1 MDTLHEELISYS
13 SNPIS
18 ILDSAITIQKYVC
31 LNLSKDNK
39 ELFGLEITNHTVCQN
54 YIDRVLHDKNGLIAY
69 GGYLEERNLYN
80 DKEGFSSSTK
90 PIRNIHLGI
99 DYWCAALTK
108 VIVPIKGVV
117 HSFKNNN
124 VIGDYGPTIILKHVL
139 GNHTF
144 YTLYGHLSVD
154 SLDGLFINKEF
165 KAGDSIGRLGTP
177 DINVNYAPHLHFQI
191 IRDLEGNVGDYP
203 GVCAKTQL
211 PFYQENCPD
220 PNILMKLK

>member
-1 MDTLHEELISYS
+1 MDTLLEDLKSYTT
-13 SNPIS
+13 NPIS
-18 ILDSAITIQKYVC
+18 ILDTAIPIQEYVS
-31 LNLSKDNK
+31 LNLSKDNE
-39 ELFGLEITNHTVCQN
+39 ELLGLDITDYAVCQN
-54 YIDRVLHDKNGLIAY
+54 YIDSVLKDKQGLIAY

-80 DKEGFSSSTK
+80 DKEGFTSSTK

-99 DYWCAALTK
+99 DYWCNALTK
-108 VIVPIKGVV
+108 VIVPVKGMV

-139 GNHTF
+139 CNHTF

-165 KAGDSIGRLGTP
+165 KAGETIGRLGTP

-191 IRDLEGNVGDYP
+191 IRNLEGNIGDYP
-203 GVCAKTQL
+203 GVCAKEQL
-211 PFYQENCPD
+211 SFYQENCPD
-220 PNILMKLK
+220 PNILLKLK

>member
-1 MDTLHEELISYS
+1 MNTLLEDLKSYTT
-13 SNPIS
+13 NPIS
-18 ILDSAITIQKYVC
+18 ILDTKIPIQKYVC
-31 LNLSKDNK
+31 LNLSKDNE
-39 ELFGLEITNHTVCQN
+39 ELFGLEITNYTVCQN
-54 YIDRVLHDKNGLIAY
+54 YIDRVLQDSHGLIAY

-80 DKEGFSSSTK
+80 DKEGFSDSTK

-124 VIGDYGPTIILKHVL
+124 VAGDYGPTIILKHIL
-139 GNHTF
+139 GIHTF
-144 YTLYGHLSVD
+144 YTLYGHLTED

-203 GVCAKTQL
+203 GVCAKAQL
-211 PFYQENCPD
+211 SFYQENCPD

>member
-1 MDTLHEELISYS
+1 MDTLLEDLKSYTT
-13 SNPIS
+13 NPIS
-18 ILDSAITIQKYVC
+18 ILDTAIPIQEYVS
-31 LNLSKDNK
+31 LNLSKDNE
-39 ELFGLEITNHTVCQN
+39 ELLGLDITNYSICQN
-54 YIDRVLHDKNGLIAY
+54 YIDKILYDKNGLIAY

-80 DKEGFSSSTK
+80 DKEGFTSSTK

-108 VIVPIKGVV
+108 VIVPITGVV

-124 VIGDYGPTIILKHVL
+124 VIGDYGPTIILKHFL
-139 GNHTF
+139 GNQTF

-165 KAGDSIGRLGTP
+165 KAGDTIGRLGTP

-191 IRDLEGNVGDYP
+191 ICDLEGNVGDYP
-203 GVCAKTQL
+203 GVCAKGQL
-211 PFYQENCPD
+211 SFYQENCPD
-220 PNILMKLK
+220 PNILLKLK

>member
-1 MDTLHEELISYS
+1 MNTLHEELISYS

-18 ILDSAITIQKYVC
+18 ILDTTIPIQKYVC

-191 IRDLEGNVGDYP
+191 IRDLEGNLGDFP
-203 GVCAKTQL
+203 GVCAKAQL

>member
-1 MDTLHEELISYS
+1 MNTLHEELISYS

>member
-1 MDTLHEELISYS
+1 MNTLLEDLKSYTT
-13 SNPIS
+13 NPIS
-18 ILDSAITIQKYVC
+18 ILDRTIPIQEYVS
-31 LNLSKDNK
+31 LNLSKDNV
-39 ELFGLEITNHTVCQN
+39 ELLGLDITNYSICQN
-54 YIDRVLHDKNGLIAY
+54 YIDKVLLDKQGLIAY

-80 DKEGFSSSTK
+80 DKEGFTSSKK

-108 VIVPIKGVV
+108 VIVPIKGEV

-139 GNHTF
+139 GNHIF

-165 KAGDSIGRLGTP
+165 KAGDTIGRLGTP

-191 IRDLEGNVGDYP
+191 IKDLEGNHGDYP
-203 GVCAKTQL
+203 GVCAKEQL
-211 PFYQENCPD
+211 SFYQENCPD
-220 PNILMKLK
+220 PNILLKLK